1 MAKLWDD
8 LTKWLEEAS
17 KEVGK
22 EAGDLT
28 LRGSLK
34 LEIFETKRRL
44 RENFTEF
51 GAKTFEDVFMKGNKN
66 WKKNRKITAVVKRIK
81 TTQTKLKKL
90 ESQYRKIGKKSKRRS
105 R

>member
-17 KEVGK
+17 KVVGK

-66 WKKNRKITAVVKRIK
+66 WKKNTRIR
-81 TTQTKLKKL
+81 
-90 ESQYRKIGKKSKRRS
+90 SSGRRS
-105 R
+105 KSEIK

>member
-17 KEVGK
+17 KVVGK

-28 LRGSLK
+28 LKGSLK

-51 GAKTFEDVFMKGNKN
+51 GTRVFEDVFMKKNKN
-66 WKKNRKITAVVKRIK
+66 WKKNRKIATVVKRIK

-90 ESQYRKIGKKSKRRS
+90 ENEYKKVGRTTKRGK
-105 R
+105 

>member
-17 KEVGK
+17 KVVGK

-44 RENFTEF
+44 RDNFTEF
-51 GAKTFEDVFMKGNKN
+51 GARVFEDVFTKKNKN
-66 WKKNRKITAVVKRIK
+66 WKKSRKIAAVVKRIK
-81 TTQTKLKKL
+81 TTKTKLKKL
-90 ESQYRKIGKKSKRRS
+90 EGEYKKVGKTTKRGKR
-105 R
+105 